1 MNETEVIINVNKLLF
16 FSLSVF
22 STSFALLV
30 ITRRNTLHSVLFL
43 IMTISF
49 IVPIMVMLKSDLLA
63 YMYLIVY
70 VGAIAIFFMF
80 GIMMLNI
87 KSDHHNSKRYSNRTF
102 PLFVAIN
109 SITYAIYKVDEE
121 TYLYPPE
128 TNDFSELHNSHVD
141 YINIYYEDVSDLER
155 FGQLIYTEYFII
167 FIIIGLILFLAMV
180 ASISLTLEEKKIF
193 NKKQDIFNQV
203 TRSQLSIFRVKS

>member
-1 MNETEVIINVNKLLF
+1 MNETEVIINLNKLLF
-16 FSLSVF
+16 LSLSILSNLSAF
-22 STSFALLV
+22 LV

-87 KSDHHNSKRYSNRTF
+87 KSDSSNLNIF
-102 PLFVAIN
+102 SYLPLMIGIA
-109 SITYAIYKVDEE
+109 SISFFIYNVDSNTY
-121 TYLYPPE
+121 TYPPE
-128 TNDFSELHNSHVD
+128 TNVFSELHKTHVD

-167 FIIIGLILFLAMV
+167 FILIGLILFLAMV